1 MVSRRLMT
9 GSTPGAAV
17 AAGQQQAGVWCSAP
31 VLCLCVVFGPLLGL
45 RVLFMACF
53 VRWWW
58 RSVASLVNWW
68 WWWWYAVRCQIGLA
82 LALALALAPVLS
94 LRVMFG
100 CVVPLCGVQGLFCAF
115 ARCSGLPCA
124 FVWCFLSFAFL
135 SFPFLYFPFPSFPF
149 LSFPF
154 LSFPLPLPLTPYP
167 LPLSPT
173 PNAQRPTPQGE
184 VIHAAMR
191 ESAPPVTDSSAS
203 GAVAVWLVTSGINQ
217 AALRRCGATAA
228 GSSTS

>member
-1 MVSRRLMT
+1 MS

-82 LALALALAPVLS
+82 LALALALTPVLC
-94 LRVMFG
+94 LCVMFG

-124 FVWCFLSFAFL
+124 FVWCGGPVFVWWSGPVLCFCVMFGTWL
-135 SFPFLYFPFPSFPF
+135 M
-149 LSFPF
+149 
-154 LSFPLPLPLTPYP
+154 
-167 LPLSPT
+167 SPRRLGHGSCLGPT
-173 PNAQRPTPQGE
+173 SPRAQ
-184 VIHAAMR
+184 
-191 ESAPPVTDSSAS
+191 
-203 GAVAVWLVTSGINQ
+203 
-217 AALRRCGATAA
+217 
-228 GSSTS
+228 

>member
-1 MVSRRLMT
+1 VGGWHPPSHCSGPVS
-9 GSTPGAAV
+9 
-17 AAGQQQAGVWCSAP
+17 
-31 VLCLCVVFGPLLGL
+31 CLCV
-45 RVLFMACF
+45 LFIACF

-58 RSVASLVNWW
+58 RRSVASLVVVV
-68 WWWWYAVRCQIGLA
+68 AVVRGPLVSSGVGAAVALGQQWCQQWRCA
-82 LALALALAPVLS
+82 
-94 LRVMFG
+94 
-100 CVVPLCGVQGLFCAF
+100 
-115 ARCSGLPCA
+115 
-124 FVWCFLSFAFL
+124 
-135 SFPFLYFPFPSFPF
+135 FPFLSFPF

-154 LSFPLPLPLTPYP
+154 LSFPLPPDPLPLTPY
-167 LPLSPT
+167 